1 MKVLFRT
8 LAIVMAALLSVYMI
22 GCGGDDDDDT
32 GTTDAAFES
41 ATPAS
46 GSELA
51 ANAEIK
57 LTFSSDPGAVEVSAG
72 TVTGSG
78 KNRTVKGPFDVGT
91 LTLTVTW
98 ANGGADGTSL
108 TYTVVAADE
117 TAPKLV
123 SSSPENGAKNQDP
136 EKIFADGIVL
146 TFDEAVSAGS
156 EAVMLTSDGDDLGWE
171 VTYED
176 TKVNLKGLAG
186 QELGNETEY
195 EVKGKVKDGSGNE
208 ADVSVV
214 FTTKA
219 KE

>member
-1 MKVLFRT
+1 MKLFFKT

-22 GCGGDDDDDT
+22 GCGGDDEDT

-46 GSELA
+46 GDLA
-51 ANAEIK
+51 ANANIVLK
-57 LTFSSDPGAVEVSAG
+57 FSSDPGKVTVSAG

-78 KNRTVKGPFDVGT
+78 KNRTVNGPFTVGA
-91 LTLTVTW
+91 LALTVTW
-98 ANGGADGTSL
+98 ENGGADGTTL
-108 TYTVVAADE
+108 NYTVVAADE

-123 SSSPENGAKNQDP
+123 SSVPENGAKNQDP
-136 EKIFADGIVL
+136 EKIFADGITL
-146 TFDEAVSAGS
+146 TFDEAVSEGS

-171 VTYED
+171 VSYD
-176 TKVNLKGLAG
+176 GMKVTLKGLAG

-208 ADVSVV
+208 ADVSVI